1 MKIIETIKKAVSQR
15 FNTIKPLGLWTTR
28 ALVLLILVSILLVI
42 FEYIFVCIRGYVND
56 DAKQII
62 DTGLKIIDHI
72 FVPSVLAS
80 LIGFL
85 SLFLDRNNNGIP
97 DSLEK
102 GENKNDK

>member
-1 MKIIETIKKAVSQR
+1 MKIIETIKKAISRR
-15 FNTIKPLGLWTTR
+15 FNTVKPLGLWTTR

-42 FEYIFVCIRGYVND
+42 FEYIFVCIRGCVND